1 MKLPITL
8 HQLHIEDINNV
19 EHPSIFIL
27 DDEYNILIVRLP
39 HYNKEFGVTSYPFI
53 LSNNRTYYFDRAKD
67 DFTDLGEGFGGLYK
81 FIDRKVDYVVK
92 MLLRFHEDIIV
103 SEEGLYNNQTT
114 DFLKDWY
121 EEKMNLIRVHRILLK
136 GSSVLNEFLEFY
148 QEGEEFLH
156 NEFEDIIEHIE
167 RSERSAQSGLLKLDQ
182 LYSFYSVRT
191 SEKMN
196 QSVYYLTIIS
206 AIFLPLNLAVG
217 LFGMN
222 TGGLPLAENTNGTF
236 IAIGLM
242 LGTTAILSTIAA
254 IYLKKRAS
262 K

>member
-1 MKLPITL
+1 M
-8 HQLHIEDINNV
+8 

-27 DDEYNILIVRLP
+27 DDVYNILILRLP

-53 LSNNRTYYFDRAKD
+53 LSENKAYYFDRVKD
-67 DFTDLGEGFGGLYK
+67 DFIDLGEGFQGLYK
-81 FIDRKVDYVVK
+81 FIDKKVDYVIK
-92 MLLRFHEDIIV
+92 MLLRFHEDIIL
-103 SEEGLYNNQTT
+103 SEEELYDNHTT

-148 QEGEEFLH
+148 QEDAQFLH

-167 RSERSAQSGLLKLDQ
+167 RSERSAQTGLLKLDQ

-222 TGGLPLAENTNGTF
+222 TGGLPLSDNPYGTT

-242 LGTTAILSTIAA
+242 LGTTALLSTIAA
-254 IYLKKRAS
+254 LYLKRRAS